1 MAPGSLYR
9 RAARTAAFRLAVTV
23 VPASILIAVALT
35 CFYVGAQSPGPVR
48 ELELR
53 AIPSDARVR
62 PFDSIAVQV
71 VALGSPSG
79 DPTGFERTRLNRG
92 LAAFHLRDS
101 GAGWLSKPFRFQGL
115 DEQPWRAGP
124 NRGTDGR
131 LAAMSVQQSILQDTV
146 LFTASGRQG
155 EAVLA
160 ATLDGVAGS
169 IRIRV
174 DSEAPA
180 LTAEERVT
188 FGPQPRSSDPY
199 RPLVEHYSPFIAQE
213 TWFQPRSDYIVR
225 FDADGDWRGDNNWAN
240 APSASTQAYVYY
252 AVIETETHWFLIYN
266 FFHLRDYSD
275 KCITG
280 TCHENDNEGLIFT
293 VVKDGSRMGRAV
305 VMETLAHNKVYS
317 YRADPQVRP
326 NFHDLDGVVEF
337 AHGSHPVVYVH
348 SGGHGVYGS
357 GPHGDYSLAEDRF
370 GAGTGVT
377 YIYKGVAERPRHPA
391 DREVGYDLLPAYD
404 HWWIPAHT
412 ERDKRQDTFSAYFR
426 YEPYGGRPPA
436 RYDSIAG
443 AFRGIANGAD
453 MAKPFWGWHD
463 NETREKK
470 VLAKGQWG
478 LDPAYAVSRN
488 LILPHPVSLSYIHN
502 PYLRDSGQASTTLD

>member
-1 MAPGSLYR
+1 MAAGSPQR
-9 RAARTAAFRLAVTV
+9 PSAPSSAFRFGLTAV
-23 VPASILIAVALT
+23 AIALT
-35 CFYVGAQSPGPVR
+35 CFNGAAQSPGPVR

-62 PFDSIAVQV
+62 PFESIPVQV
-71 VALGSPSG
+71 VALETPAG
-79 DPTGFERTRLNRG
+79 DPTGFERTRLKRG
-92 LAAFHLRDS
+92 LPSFHLRDS
-101 GAGWLSKPFRFQGL
+101 RAGWLSKPFRFQGL
-115 DEQPWRAGP
+115 DEQPWRADSRRGP
-124 NRGTDGR
+124 EAR
-131 LAAMSVQQSILQDTV
+131 LATMSLQQAILQDTV
-146 LFTASGRQG
+146 LFTASGREG
-155 EAVLA
+155 EALLV

-169 IRIRV
+169 ILIRV
-174 DSEAPA
+174 DSEAPG
-180 LTAEERVT
+180 LTEDERVT
-188 FGPQPRSSDPY
+188 FGPQPRSTDPY
-199 RPLVEHYSPFIAQE
+199 RPLAEHYSPFIAQE
-213 TWFQPRSDYIVR
+213 TWFQPKSDYIVR

-240 APSASTQAYVYY
+240 APGASTQAYVYY
-252 AVIETETHWFLIYN
+252 TVIETETHWFLIYN

-275 KCITG
+275 KCVSG
-280 TCHENDNEGLIFT
+280 TCHENDNEGLILT

-317 YRADPQVRP
+317 YRADPRVRA
-326 NFHDLDGVVEF
+326 NFHDLDGDVEF
-337 AHGSHPVVYVH
+337 FRGSHPVVYVH

-357 GPHGDYSLAEDRF
+357 GRHAGYSVEEDRF

-391 DREVGYDLLPAYD
+391 DRGVGYDLLPAYD

-412 ERDKRQDTFSAYFR
+412 ERDGRAGTFSAYFR
-426 YEPYGGRPPA
+426 YEPYGGRPLA

-443 AFRGIANGAD
+443 AFRGIANGVD

-463 NETREKK
+463 NETREKR

-488 LILPHPVSLSYIHN
+488 LVLPPPVSLSYIHN
-502 PYLRDSGQASTTLD
+502 PYLRDSGQASTTPD